1 MNWLDRA
8 IASVAPVYGKRRM
21 EARAALGRYEA
32 ARPSRN
38 RKLIRDH
45 ASGDVHVQRDAAQL
59 RSSAR
64 DLERNHDL
72 ARGVLSVMTR
82 NIVGAQGIGI
92 EPAPRMRDG
101 SINTDLARDLRGLH
115 HEWCKRPEVTWC
127 HGFASMQRL
136 ACRAW
141 LRDGEMFGQLLSGGV
156 PGLDHGT
163 AVPFS
168 VEMLEADLVPLDYEY
183 PSERIRQGVELNA
196 WGRKV
201 AYHVYKG
208 HPGDGGLVFGS
219 LFPAL
224 KRVGADRI
232 VHPYMADRISQVRG
246 VSIFASIIT
255 RLMDVKDYEE
265 SERVAA
271 KVAASMAGYICKGTP
286 DLYEG
291 PATDAE
297 KNRPQMKFS
306 PGMIFDD
313 LLPGEEIGTIDTKRP
328 SDQVSDFRNA
338 MLRAAASGADVGY
351 SSVSRNYDGTYS
363 AQRQELVEQWAAYA
377 VLADQFVAQFVRPI
391 WERFVFAAAAA
402 GQIRVTRDIDV
413 QHLADAD
420 FRVPPMPWIDPVKEA
435 KALKILVD
443 NKFKSRQQ
451 VIRER
456 GGSWDDVISQWGEEN
471 RDAGSEGLSLEPD
484 AAADDPTTEQDDD
497 EESNNRRQRA

>member
-1 MNWLDRA
+1 
-8 IASVAPVYGKRRM
+8 M

-92 EPAPRMRDG
+92 EPLPRMRDG
-101 SINTDLARDLRGLH
+101 TMNADLARELRGLF
-115 HEWCKRPEVTWC
+115 HEWSKRPEVTWC

-141 LRDGEMFGQLLSGGV
+141 LRDGEMFGQLLSGQV

-168 VEMLEADLVPLDYEY
+168 VEMLEADLVPLDYDFG
-183 PSERIRQGVELNA
+183 SERIRQGVELNA
-196 WGRKV
+196 WGRKI

-232 VHPYMADRISQVRG
+232 VHPYMADRISQIRG

-271 KVAASMAGYICKGTP
+271 KVAASMAGFIQKGNP
-286 DLYEG
+286 DNYMEYAENG
-291 PATDAE
+291 GAE
-297 KNRPQMKFS
+297 KEPRQMKFS

-313 LLPGEEIGTIDTKRP
+313 LMPGEQIGTIDTKRP
-328 SDQVSDFRNA
+328 SDRLTDFRNA

-420 FRVPPMPWIDPVKEA
+420 FRPPPMPWIDPVKEA
-435 KALKILVD
+435 QALKILVD

-456 GGSWDDVISQWGEEN
+456 GGSWDDVLDQWAEEN
-471 RDAGSEGLSLEPD
+471 RAAEDRGLSLEPD
-484 AAADDPTTEQDDD
+484 AAADAPTTEQDDD